1 GFVLGGRPGARLAQ
15 QMQMPTSRSTLL
27 RVVDAAPLPEA
38 ATPRALGVDD
48 WAFRRG
54 HRYGTILV
62 DLESH
67 RPVDLLAER
76 TAEALAGWL
85 REHPGV
91 EVIARDRS
99 GSYAEGAS
107 QGAQDAVQVAD
118 RWHLLKNLVDALERF
133 LNGQA
138 AALQAAAREEPPEAE
153 VVSAAPALR
162 HPPDAREHERLNR
175 RAPRLARYE
184 RTRTLAEEG

>member
-1 GFVLGGRPGARLAQ
+1 GGRPGARLAEQ
-15 QMQMPTSRSTLL
+15 VQMPVSRSTLL
-27 RVVDAAPLPEA
+27 RLVSAAPVVEA

-48 WAFRRG
+48 WALLRG
-54 HRYGTILV
+54 HRYGTIPV
-62 DLESH
+62 DLQTH

-107 QGAQDAVQVAD
+107 QGAPEAVQVAD
-118 RWHLLKNLVDALERF
+118 RWHLLRNLVNALERF
-133 LNGQA
+133 LNGEA
-138 AALQAAAREEPPEAE
+138 AVLQAAAGEE
-153 VVSAAPALR
+153 
-162 HPPDAREHERLNR
+162 
-175 RAPRLARYE
+175 
-184 RTRTLAEEG
+184 